1 MHAHA
6 SHLSLHPEHEQL
18 SPPLSLGDNILQH
31 NSKQTS
37 FLSSLTFQKAARL
50 IRSPAAASPN
60 LRFNAATPRPRQ
72 PAGRLF
78 VPQ

>member
-1 MHAHA
+1 MYAHA

-18 SPPLSLGDNILQH
+18 SLPPSLADSILQR

-60 LRFNAATPRPRQ
+60 MLFNAATLQPRQ
-72 PAGRLF
+72 PVGRLF